1 MANPQARANLATQA
15 QSQRNLKF
23 CKVFDANKYFN
34 KLHIPSAYASY
45 MRGNLP
51 DRAVL
56 RDCDG
61 NMWAVELAKV
71 GSEWFFQEG
80 WAKVVQDN
88 LIEHQDFLVFL
99 FDGEKVFDFTIIGNN
114 LLEKEGVGSLKF
126 QLEVEKGN
134 GNGEKAQE
142 LNDMN
147 GDNLIEEKEQPL
159 NGVKRDFQ
167 KLTSPTSG
175 SRKYRSEKNGQE
187 GASASDGIKKKAR
200 HDLYGASIFRS
211 GEHALPENPY
221 FVTRIRTKRQ
231 NALFIPIDVIKDFR
245 LDLPEN
251 MTLRDPL
258 GRTWPA
264 YLRTWKD
271 GRAYY
276 SGGWDNLCKVNS
288 IDEEDDCVCEFVP
301 GRGQEKPVMQIQIIR
316 QKNAPETCD

>member
-1 MANPQARANLATQA
+1 
-15 QSQRNLKF
+15 
-23 CKVFDANKYFN
+23 
-34 KLHIPSAYASY
+34 

-147 GDNLIEEKEQPL
+147 GDNLIGEKEQPL

-167 KLTSPTSG
+167 KSTSPTSG
-175 SRKYRSEKNGQE
+175 SRKYRSEKNGKVMMVLFHCSECFFLACGFLYVFYADTNVNASFVGQE

-231 NALFIPIDVIKDFR
+231 NALVR
-245 LDLPEN
+245 
-251 MTLRDPL
+251 
-258 GRTWPA
+258 
-264 YLRTWKD
+264 
-271 GRAYY
+271 
-276 SGGWDNLCKVNS
+276 
-288 IDEEDDCVCEFVP
+288 
-301 GRGQEKPVMQIQIIR
+301 
-316 QKNAPETCD
+316 